1 MIKSIDAKGYLSA
14 NNDNDRYGTLYTYD
28 LANRLLRVVD
38 PEIAAYKEPAKY
50 SMKYEYNQFGEK
62 VKAVD
67 APENTTTYEYDSAGR
82 LIKVANLPE
91 PGVSYGYDKA
101 GNKLHMV
108 DGRGKITRYEYGSF
122 RMLKAV
128 TDADNKT
135 IQYKYNLSGSAAT
148 IQDRNGNTTLYTY
161 DNRNLLTQKKVVE
174 TGDTVKYSYDE
185 GGNRISMEDESGT
198 STYSYDKNHRMLE
211 ISKDGVKQISYSYDV
226 IGNIE
231 TVTDSKDLTTTYA
244 YDKSNRLQAVT
255 FAGKTTTYTYDKNG
269 NREAVEYQGGVKE
282 TYTYDKNNR
291 LKALVNK
298 KPDDSVLSTYYDNGL
313 QKTKTDSYGTTT
325 YTYDAAGR
333 VLKVEAPG
341 KTTVYAYDKAGN
353 RLSQNE
359 TYTSVQPSGT
369 IDEASG
375 NEIQYI
381 LRKSEYVYSNTNRL
395 LKLIEKMFDAANKEV
410 LQKTTVYYYDDNGN
424 ELRQNSS
431 YIAPHSIKKSQSTK
445 GSIQGDDMAGSI
457 DTLVERT
464 SNTFDG
470 FNRLKKVENVKSGVR
485 TLAEYTY
492 NGDDLRVKK
501 AVKKSDKDY
510 MEEVT
515 NYLYDRQHVVLETD
529 SSGTVKARYIRGI
542 NYIARMDASGKLSYF
557 LYNGHGDVVQT
568 VTEAGEIEN
577 QYDYDIWGNA
587 TLTVQNYD
595 CGIRYAG
602 EYFDN
607 ETGMYYLRARYYDP
621 HIGRFISEDSYWG
634 EDANPLSLNLYTYA
648 HNNPVKYVDPSGH
661 AVTEWDKEHL
671 SNIELLVLEDLTQ
684 KWLHYDAKGDQQAK
698 DAIHDLAEV
707 FRNKYRSSNEVGSD
721 SGYTYVV
728 SDSGTSLYHKDA
740 ERQSSSSSSAAS
752 VQATIQEKVL
762 EEKEKLVPMYSGVD
776 GHMVMV
782 NASDVDKWRDVNWHT
797 TGETI
802 LMYSGVDGH
811 PIVVDAADIKQR
823 VTENWITGY
832 QTTTMYSTADGA
844 ILQDVYGWQ
853 IAGFVN
859 NDEYYTGYQTMK
871 VRSTRGSDKGDEY
884 TVWAWEVW
892 ELGQSG
898 GFETSTMQGWREHN
912 EAVEAERQARE
923 ARQALL
929 NRPNHISG
937 KWYYENMGMG
947 ATSETSVQ
955 PNETVA
961 YIDLS
966 DVYKGLAKI
975 FEEDKKI
982 RAQIDSYTVQQTT
995 FALNLQPIL
1004 AEYTADLTATLRS
1017 VASADRV
1024 NEILASSSV
1033 DASGNSNNGKT
1044 YYHVTYPSAAQQI
1057 TGTGTLGKP
1066 ENQWESRVFAWTQQP
1081 TKSQANAAGIGS
1093 KSQVVLQFNTSASFE
1108 PDAGITNP
1116 KIKDITV
1123 QTTDAQRVPIKI
1135 SNVQEVGFKKEWWQF
1150 WK

>member
-231 TVTDSKDLTTTYA
+231 TVTDSKDFTTTYA
-244 YDKSNRLQAVT
+244 YDNSNRLQTVT

-298 KPDDSVLSTYYDNGL
+298 KPDGSALSSYSYTYYDNGL
-313 QKTKTDSYGTTT
+313 QKTKTDSYGITT
-325 YTYDAAGR
+325 YTYDGTGR

-341 KTTVYAYDKAGN
+341 KTIVYAYDKAGN

-359 TYTSVQPSGT
+359 TYTSAQPSGT

-381 LRKSEYVYSNTNRL
+381 LKKSEYVYSNTNRL
-395 LKLIEKMFDAANKEV
+395 LKLVEKMFDAANKEV
-410 LQKTTVYYYDDNGN
+410 LQKTTAYYYDDNGN

-445 GSIQGDDMAGSI
+445 GSIQGDDIAGSI

-510 MEEVT
+510 AEEVT

-529 SSGTVKARYIRGI
+529 GSNNLKARYIRGI

-587 TLTVQNYD
+587 TLTVQNYE

-602 EYFDN
+602 EYFDS
-607 ETGMYYLRARYYDP
+607 ETGMYYLRARYYNP
-621 HIGRFISEDSYWG
+621 YIGRFMSEDSYWG
-634 EDANPLSLNLYTYA
+634 EDSNPLSLNLYTYCA
-648 HNNPVKYVDPSGH
+648 NEPIMFVDPSGH
-661 AVTEWDKEHL
+661 FFGLGAFIGAGVAGSVSSIVSGIEKVASSISNAV
-671 SNIELLVLEDLTQ
+671 
-684 KWLHYDAKGDQQAK
+684 
-698 DAIHDLAEV
+698 
-707 FRNKYRSSNEVGSD
+707 SSFI
-721 SGYTYVV
+721 
-728 SDSGTSLYHKDA
+728 
-740 ERQSSSSSSAAS
+740 SSSSSSDESSDSFVTQAVSTVATGIAVIAGVDAAIPDFIQSAGNLLGSLADRWNNRERTHSSDTS
-752 VQATIQEKVL
+752 VQTTVQQKVI
-762 EEKEKLVPMYSGVD
+762 EEKDKVIPMYSGVD
-776 GHMVMV
+776 GHMIMV
-782 NASDVDKWRDVNWHT
+782 NASDVDKLRLVNWHT
-797 TGETI
+797 TGETV
-802 LMYSGVDGH
+802 LMSG
-811 PIVVDAADIKQR
+811 
-823 VTENWITGY
+823 
-832 QTTTMYSTADGA
+832 
-844 ILQDVYGWQ
+844 
-853 IAGFVN
+853 
-859 NDEYYTGYQTMK
+859 
-871 VRSTRGSDKGDEY
+871 
-884 TVWAWEVW
+884 
-892 ELGQSG
+892 
-898 GFETSTMQGWREHN
+898 
-912 EAVEAERQARE
+912 
-923 ARQALL
+923 
-929 NRPNHISG
+929 
-937 KWYYENMGMG
+937 
-947 ATSETSVQ
+947 
-955 PNETVA
+955 
-961 YIDLS
+961 
-966 DVYKGLAKI
+966 
-975 FEEDKKI
+975 
-982 RAQIDSYTVQQTT
+982 
-995 FALNLQPIL
+995 
-1004 AEYTADLTATLRS
+1004 
-1017 VASADRV
+1017 
-1024 NEILASSSV
+1024 
-1033 DASGNSNNGKT
+1033 
-1044 YYHVTYPSAAQQI
+1044 
-1057 TGTGTLGKP
+1057 
-1066 ENQWESRVFAWTQQP
+1066 
-1081 TKSQANAAGIGS
+1081 
-1093 KSQVVLQFNTSASFE
+1093 
-1108 PDAGITNP
+1108 
-1116 KIKDITV
+1116 
-1123 QTTDAQRVPIKI
+1123 
-1135 SNVQEVGFKKEWWQF
+1135 
-1150 WK
+1150 